1 VPSGGDNP
9 ARHRHFDPLLGT
21 EGKAMKTR
29 GSFFGLLALALT
41 LLSLTLAS
49 MLGSS
54 MDVLA
59 QDASPAAASPVAS
72 PAAASDCGTI
82 MQIGSADDTCLILIQ
97 ASEAAGDLDLYID
110 GFEAVRKLS
119 FTNVS
124 GYFALPAGSHDLAL
138 VPAGGAL
145 GDAVVTV
152 DNAQTEPGTAYEL
165 AVIGPSDDLQLLVNA
180 VDLAPLPSGTEGTP
194 LQNTR
199 VRAIHAVPDAPAVNV
214 SVIGG
219 DIAERIFS
227 DVTYPTV
234 TDYIEKTAGRYR
246 VLLDVPEASLP
257 SIDLGE
263 SLFDGDT
270 VYSIYAVG
278 SIANGNLD
286 AVEVAVNLAT
296 GATTTREIPPLLASE
311 VAPLSD
317 FAIYCG
323 ICDQLSGEVAFEL
336 SGKGYDGAGPGTLAP
351 WGGGGDAVGALG
363 AVPVEYGEGTLDDL
377 NLGQLL
383 GGRATSVVIRDA
395 ETGGVVA
402 CGEIGGVV
410 QKADNFWQH
419 DRLIIG
425 LRPVGDSGVSGIAT
439 FTEDTG
445 VLTDK
450 INISVALVGAGDW
463 SAYPDAG
470 TPVAG

>member
-1 VPSGGDNP
+1 
-9 ARHRHFDPLLGT
+9 
-21 EGKAMKTR
+21 MKTR
-29 GSFFGLLALALT
+29 GSMAALLAA
-41 LLSLTLAS
+41 SLTLALVS
-49 MLGSS
+49 LTLVLGSS
-54 MDVLA
+54 MGAVA
-59 QDASPAAASPVAS
+59 QDATPAAASPVAS
-72 PAAASDCGTI
+72 PTAASDCATL
-82 MQIGSADDTCLILIQ
+82 MQIGAPDDTCLILIQ
-97 ASEAAGDLDLYID
+97 ASRAAGDLDLYID
-110 GFEAVRKLS
+110 GLEAVRNLS

-124 GYFALPAGSHDLAL
+124 GYFALPAGTHDFAL

-145 GDAVVTV
+145 ASAVVTV

-180 VDLAPLPSGTEGTP
+180 VDLAPLPPGAEGTP

-227 DVTYPTV
+227 DVTYPHV
-234 TDYIEKTAGRYR
+234 TGYVEKTAGLYR
-246 VLLDVPEASLP
+246 VLLDVPEAGLP

-270 VYSIYAVG
+270 VYSVYAVG
-278 SIANGNLD
+278 SIANGDLD
-286 AVEVAVNLAT
+286 AIEVAVDLVT
-296 GATTTREIPPLLASE
+296 GAATTRKIPPLLVSE
-311 VAPLSD
+311 VAPVSD
-317 FAIYCG
+317 FAIYSG
-323 ICDQLSGEVAFEL
+323 NCDQLSGAVAFDL
-336 SGKGYDGAGPGTLAP
+336 SGSGYNGAGPGTLAP
-351 WGGGGDAVGALG
+351 WGGGDEAVGALG
-363 AVPVEYGEGTLDDL
+363 AVPVDYGEGTLDDL
-377 NLGQLL
+377 NFGQLL

-425 LRPVGDSGVSGIAT
+425 LEPVGDSGVSGTAT

-445 VLTDK
+445 VLNDK
-450 INISVALVGAGDW
+450 INISVALVGAGAW
-463 SAYPDAG
+463 APYPEG
-470 TPVAG
+470 TPVAS